1 MKNNSKPCL
10 LIVDDDRVSATIL
23 QKRCESRG
31 FEVEYLSEGEKT
43 LDVLDIARHEMILLD
58 VMMPRVSGIEIL
70 KSIRAKYS
78 SAQLPVIMITS
89 KDDTNDIANA
99 FENGANDYI
108 LKLVNMLVAMARI
121 ETHLNIRRLHEE
133 HLLNEQLQAVKAMVI
148 TYNHEIN
155 NPLAIAL
162 GHLSLLKK
170 KDNSES
176 LERIQAAL
184 LRISEIVKKIDKF
197 KHTQAEAVEYVET
210 SRMYKV

>member
-43 LDVLDIARHEMILLD
+43 LEVLNVARHEMILLD

-108 LKLVNMLVAMARI
+108 LKLDNMLVAMARI